1 MNKIDIESIKRIIEG
16 WASGEP
22 LVKKVYIFGSRT
34 TNEYSEGSDI
44 DVAVEIH
51 RLPGEESMT
60 AAWMD
65 VAEGYRERLS
75 KLFPY
80 PLHLHSLDGDSPII
94 LEGAYR
100 NGSLVYEEPKD

>member
-1 MNKIDIESIKRIIEG
+1 MDIESIKRVIAG
-16 WASGEP
+16 WASREP
-22 LVKKVYIFGSRT
+22 LVKKVYIFGSRAT
-34 TNEYSEGSDI
+34 SDYRDDSDI

-51 RLPGEESMT
+51 RLPGEESIT

-65 VAEGYRERLS
+65 VAEGYREQLS
-75 KLFPY
+75 KLLPY

-100 NGSLVYEEPKD
+100 NGILIYEEQKTKE